1 MVVNVNKENFIKVP
15 SSHVGD
21 LYAEEKPMRQR
32 ASPEKEGE
40 TETLEALSD
49 MAAAIEELD
58 ETSLT
63 QEQRDL
69 IRRLEADG
77 IRLLEQI

>member
-1 MVVNVNKENFIKVP
+1 MNVPGSNA
-15 SSHVGD
+15 GD
-21 LYAEEKPMRQR
+21 IFAEGKPMRQR

-49 MAAAIEELD
+49 MAAVIEELD
-58 ETSLT
+58 KTPLT

-69 IRRLEADG
+69 IKRLEADG

>member
-1 MVVNVNKENFIKVP
+1 MSDDIMKI
-15 SSHVGD
+15 
-21 LYAEEKPMRQR
+21 
-32 ASPEKEGE
+32 
-40 TETLEALSD
+40 LSD

-77 IRLLEQI
+77 LRLLEQI

>member
-1 MVVNVNKENFIKVP
+1 
-15 SSHVGD
+15 
-21 LYAEEKPMRQR
+21 MRQR